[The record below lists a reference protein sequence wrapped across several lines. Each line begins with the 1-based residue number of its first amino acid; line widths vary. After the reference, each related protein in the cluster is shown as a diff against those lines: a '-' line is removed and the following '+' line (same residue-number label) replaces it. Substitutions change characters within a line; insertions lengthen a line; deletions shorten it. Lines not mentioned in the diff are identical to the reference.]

1 MFVKVNGTTIVLFY
15 SIVNIIVM
23 TQAVVLR
30 PVIRKVPGSS
40 GGFLVG
46 FVREAALKCVFIEA
60 IFPPVSI
67 IQPVRYIHLF
77 LYNRH

>member
-1 MFVKVNGTTIVLFY
+1 MKVNGTTIVLFY

-23 TQAVVLR
+23 TQGVVLR

-46 FVREAALKCVFIEA
+46 FMLEK
-60 IFPPVSI
+60 
-67 IQPVRYIHLF
+67 
-77 LYNRH
+77 RH